1 MDYETKLLT
10 EIITPPG
17 GEPCR
22 LTDEVPV
29 FSDDKSAKRLNG
41 YYTAAHDALV
51 KGMTARLNLPPEIT
65 VKTTV
70 TTCDGDTVSLYR
82 DFRFGDGTV
91 RVADNWLGGYPLS
104 LRQLGISRRAAV
116 ALGDFQQNQ
125 RQKVRRDRAVD
136 QCVQQAAALD
146 RSGYATLY
154 PDYAKRIKIAFKKDD
169 FYIKDGNAIIFF
181 QSGSIAPERL
191 GLLKFTISL
200 SQTCSRNE
208 TADA

>member
-10 EIITPPG
+10 EIITPLS

-29 FSDDKSAKRLNG
+29 FTDNKSAKRLNG
-41 YYTAAHDALV
+41 FYTAAHDALV
-51 KGMTARLNLPPEIT
+51 KGLTAGVNLPPEIT

-104 LRQLGISRRAAV
+104 LRQLGISRRAVV
-116 ALGDFQQNQ
+116 A
-125 RQKVRRDRAVD
+125 
-136 QCVQQAAALD
+136 QCVQQAAELA
-146 RSGYATLY
+146 RSGYAELY
-154 PDYAKRIKIAFKKDD
+154 PDYAKRIRTAFKKDD
-169 FYIKDGNAIIFF
+169 FYIKDSNAVILF
-181 QSGSIAPERL
+181 QSGAIAPERL

-208 TADA
+208 SADA

>member
-1 MDYETKLLT
+1 MEYETKLLT
-10 EIITPPG
+10 EIITPSS

-22 LTDEVPV
+22 LTDEIPI
-29 FSDDKSAKRLNG
+29 FTDGKSAKRLNG
-41 YYTAAHDALV
+41 YYAAAHDALV
-51 KGMTARLNLPPEIT
+51 KGLTARLKLPPEIT

-70 TTCDGDTVSLYR
+70 TADEGDTLSLYR
-82 DFRFGDGTV
+82 DFRFGDKTV
-91 RVADNWLGGYPLS
+91 RVADNWLCGYPLS

-116 ALGDFQQNQ
+116 
-125 RQKVRRDRAVD
+125 DR
-136 QCVQQAAALD
+136 CVQQAAELD

-169 FYIKDGNAIIFF
+169 FYIKDGSAVIFF
-181 QSGSIAPERL
+181 QSGAIAHERL
-191 GLLKFTISL
+191 GLLKFPISL

>member
-1 MDYETKLLT
+1 MKMEYETKLLT
-10 EIITPPG
+10 EIITPLS

-29 FSDDKSAKRLNG
+29 FTDGKSAKRLNG
-41 YYTAAHDALV
+41 FYTTAHDALV
-51 KGMTARLNLPPEIT
+51 KGITDRPKLPPEIT

-70 TTCDGDTVSLYR
+70 TADEGETLSLYR

-91 RVADNWLGGYPLS
+91 RVADNWLAGYPLS
-104 LRQLGISRRAAV
+104 LRQLGISRRAAIT
-116 ALGDFQQNQ
+116 
-125 RQKVRRDRAVD
+125 
-136 QCVQQAAALD
+136 QCAEQAAALD

-169 FYIKDGNAIIFF
+169 FYIDNGNAVIFF

-208 TADA
+208 TEDA